1 MFLQA
6 LQLLEYLIK
15 NGSERVITNCHEN
28 IYIIKALQKFIYVDP
43 NGKDQGINGI
53 YNKMVFKI
61 KIIKY

>member
-53 YNKMVFKI
+53 YN
-61 KIIKY
+61 